1 MKPRTNRI
9 LVDTLFWIEHQR
21 GNPRAQPLNELLRAG
36 IKPAGTEP
44 VRMEVLAGAKNS
56 REYSDVVSIFQSI
69 HWIKIQPQ
77 SDFDAAAQM
86 YFQARRTGLTP
97 GGLLDCLIVAI
108 AQRSK
113 SSLMTL
119 DRNQMAVARLFD
131 VEIVD

>member
-1 MKPRTNRI
+1 MKSRAKRI
-9 LVDTLFWIEHQR
+9 LVDTSFWIEHQR
-21 GNPRAQPLNELLRAG
+21 GTLRAQPLNKLLRAG

-44 VRMEVLAGAKNS
+44 IRMEVLAGAKNS

-77 SDFDAAAQM
+77 SDFDAAAQLF
-86 YFQARRTGLTP
+86 FQARRIGLTP

-108 AQRSK
+108 AQRSN

-131 VEIVD
+131 IEVIL